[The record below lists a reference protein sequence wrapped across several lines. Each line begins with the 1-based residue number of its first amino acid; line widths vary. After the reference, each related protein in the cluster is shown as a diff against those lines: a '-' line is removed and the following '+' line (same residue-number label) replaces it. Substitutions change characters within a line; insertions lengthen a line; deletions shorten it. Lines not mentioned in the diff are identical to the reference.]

1 MKFAFAAMLVAAVA
15 LAEELKPCLWTDD
28 EGVVHYS
35 CDGKPEEPEIC
46 LWTDEEGVVHYDG
59 CDDDKPNF
67 FVENEKG
74 EMVLDLPDMPD
85 IDITPITKE

>member
-15 LAEELKPCLWTDD
+15 LAEEP
-28 EGVVHYS
+28 
-35 CDGKPEEPEIC
+35 KPEEPEIC
-46 LWTDEEGVVHYDG
+46 IWVDDDGLVHDDG